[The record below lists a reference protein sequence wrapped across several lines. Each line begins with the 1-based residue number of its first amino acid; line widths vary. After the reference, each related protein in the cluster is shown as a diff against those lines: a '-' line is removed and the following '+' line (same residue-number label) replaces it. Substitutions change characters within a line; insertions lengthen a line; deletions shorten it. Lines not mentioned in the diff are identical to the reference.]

1 MSKYII
7 WHTSNITSKIVQIKE
22 LNDVMC
28 YIWLD
33 KWWTIIYNLL
43 IAGIAD
49 IDNTTAIEKQIQ
61 NVSNWLVWPID

>member
-22 LNDVMC
+22 LKDVMC